1 MGILEASNQPRLPE
15 FRTRK
20 YFIRSDPGIIERSR
34 VSGDIDPIRPEAMA
48 KKSRSSS
55 SGGAWDRSQWRQAAK
70 NAATSLRG
78 YHKKLS
84 IRRSGLV
91 TPAQGRGVGG
101 AEGASQGHKTAGGG
115 ATPAEFSGAMFGAL
129 WLGHASVLLRVGG
142 LTILTDPVLTP
153 SIGVE
158 LGPWHIGVKRT
169 SPLPIAP
176 AHLPAIDLILVSHAH
191 FDHLDRPSLRQLASR
206 DTAVITARRTGMLIP
221 SGFGEVLELD
231 AGQSLVHRGVE
242 VAAIEANH
250 WGARS
255 AWDQHRGANAYRLSA
270 SGSRVLFAGDTA
282 YTAAFNSAG
291 PIDLA
296 ILGIGSYDPWELTHA
311 TPEQAWAMFESMRG
325 ERLLPIHH
333 STFPLGNE
341 PIGDPMRRLL
351 LAASDQSHRIVAAQP
366 GDIWA
371 V

>member
-1 MGILEASNQPRLPE
+1 
-15 FRTRK
+15 
-20 YFIRSDPGIIERSR
+20 
-34 VSGDIDPIRPEAMA
+34 MA
-48 KKSRSSS
+48 KKDKSSA
-55 SGGAWDRSQWRQAAK
+55 SGGASAWDRSQWRQAAK

-91 TPAQGRGVGG
+91 TPAGG
-101 AEGASQGHKTAGGG
+101 ETLAHAHHAAGGG
-115 ATPAEFSGAMFGAL
+115 VASAAEFTRTDFGAL
-129 WLGHASVLLRVGG
+129 WLGHASVLLRVAG

-158 LGPWHIGVKRT
+158 LGPWHIGVKRS

-176 AHLPAIDLILVSHAH
+176 AHLPAIDLILISHAH

-206 DTAVITARRTGMLIP
+206 DTSVITARRTGMLIP
-221 SGFGEVLELD
+221 SGFGDVIELD
-231 AGQSLVHRGVE
+231 AGQSLTHRGVE
-242 VAAIEANH
+242 IAALAANH

-255 AWDQHRGANAYRLSA
+255 AWDQHRGANAYRLGG
-270 SGSRVLFAGDTA
+270 SGGRVLFAGDTA
-282 YTAAFNSAG
+282 YTTAFNSAG

-325 ERLLPIHH
+325 ERMLPIHH

-341 PIGDPMRRLL
+341 PAGDPMRRLL
-351 LAASDQSHRIVAAQP
+351 EAAKDQSHRIVAARP
-366 GDIWA
+366 GDLWA